1 LRREK
6 LDVCVQFAAK
16 GSGAPA
22 QAFIED
28 CAARA
33 LAGAGGEVTIRIVD
47 EAESAMLNERYRG
60 RNGPTN
66 VLAFPAGD
74 TVMSGDEAA
83 PLGDIVICAPV
94 VAKEAAEQGKPL
106 QAHWAHI
113 VMHGCLHLVGYD
125 HAADAEARRMEQRE
139 RALLAELGIADPYR
153 SDA

>member
-1 LRREK
+1 MRRAQ

-16 GSGAPA
+16 ESGAPA
-22 QAFIED
+22 RAFIED

-74 TVMSGDEAA
+74 TMMSGDEAG

-106 QAHWAHI
+106 EAHWAHI

-125 HAADAEARRMEQRE
+125 HESDAEARRMEQRE
-139 RALLAELGIADPYR
+139 RALLAELSIADPYR